1 MRFLRRR
8 ASRPQAL
15 VLGRKK
21 MKSLAK
27 ESIDNLLG
35 SVKLRRTGPRRTIL
49 EVLLSAKRP
58 QTVDEIMTAMSK
70 GCANKVTVYRTLES
84 MVRTGLVHR
93 AFVHKR
99 TEYFELADRCT
110 DAQCHP
116 HFTCTSCGDMH
127 CLTEIS
133 LPMARSPYK
142 GFIIGRQRVQLEGL
156 CPKCNPTCS

>member
-1 MRFLRRR
+1 
-8 ASRPQAL
+8 
-15 VLGRKK
+15 

-70 GCANKVTVYRTLES
+70 RCANKVTVYRTLES
-84 MVRTGLVHR
+84 MVGAGLVHR

-99 TEYFELADRCT
+99 AEHFELADRCT
-110 DAQCHP
+110 DVQCHP
-116 HFTCTSCGDMH
+116 HFTCRKCGVTR
-127 CLTEIS
+127 CLVGVSAPLVRGLE
-133 LPMARSPYK
+133 K
-142 GFIIGRQRVQLEGL
+142 GFILQRQQIRLEGI
-156 CPKCNPTCS
+156 CPACA